1 MQEPALFRAH
11 PMCDCTLPS
20 LKTCPHRDW
29 ELPPGLAP
37 DPARNSAT
45 PQPMPILLLSALCLW
60 LLCPLNVGARE
71 NPSAAFIQRSMRQLS
86 ESTPENPGR
95 LRVLFYGQ
103 SITAQSWT
111 KTVEKELRQRF
122 PSAQFEFHNP
132 AIGGFTS
139 PSLVRTA
146 EHDLYPWYPDLLIFH
161 VYGPIEQY
169 EEIIRTTRQRTTA
182 EIVLT
187 TDHIHVQ
194 QANQDEIDDSDDSH
208 SAQIVE
214 VAKKYDCMLID
225 VRAKWRAH
233 IEAQKLPAKDL
244 LRDHIH
250 LNDAGCALM
259 ARFVGEE
266 LVSLPQPGDGAPS
279 SGRVQR
285 VELAS
290 LGRNADGSVELPFAG
305 NRVVAVSD
313 GKGVPMAAGALSL
326 DGRPVEAASEMWAA
340 TLPSPGPFIWMP
352 AIKQVRFE
360 TPPGAQKWTLSLLP
374 DSTPDGKKLH
384 FKVEGSVTGADGEG
398 WSDQRF
404 VSPSGRVVVEPS
416 DWHVAWPLGYRKK
429 TLPEGFQVKWSTYQ
443 TATPHYK
450 AAPLHTQTVLVQGCA
465 NASHVLRIE
474 GDVDKLGIGSL
485 IIHTPAGR

>member
-1 MQEPALFRAH
+1 
-11 PMCDCTLPS
+11 
-20 LKTCPHRDW
+20 
-29 ELPPGLAP
+29 
-37 DPARNSAT
+37 
-45 PQPMPILLLSALCLW
+45 MPNLLLCALLLW
-60 LLCPLNVGARE
+60 LLPPLNAQASE
-71 NPSAAFIQRSMRQLS
+71 NPSTAFIQRSMRQLND
-86 ESTPENPGR
+86 STPESPGK

-111 KTVEKELRQRF
+111 KTVEKNLRQRF
-122 PSAQFEFHNP
+122 PSVVFEFHNP

-169 EEIIRTTRQRTTA
+169 EEIIRNTRERTTA

-194 QANQDEIDDSDDSH
+194 QADHDVIDDGDDAH

-214 VAKKYDCMLID
+214 VAKKYDCMLVD
-225 VRAKWRAH
+225 LRTKWRAH
-233 IEAQKLPAKDL
+233 LDTQQLPAKDL

-259 ARFVGEE
+259 ARLVGEE
-266 LVSLPQPGDGAPS
+266 LVRQPELGNGAPS
-279 SGRVQR
+279 SGRVER
-285 VELAS
+285 VALAS
-290 LGRNADGSVELPFAG
+290 LRRSADGALELPFVG

-313 GKGVPMAAGALSL
+313 GKGVPKAESPLSL
-326 DGRPVEAASEMWAA
+326 DGRPLAASLEMWAA
-340 TLPSPGPFIWMP
+340 TLPTPGPFIWMP

-360 TPPGAQKWTLSLLP
+360 QPPGVQKWILSLLP

-404 VSPSGRVVVEPS
+404 VSPSGQVVVESS
-416 DWHVAWPLGYRKK
+416 DWHVAWPLSYRKK

-443 TATPHYK
+443 TACPLYHT
-450 AAPLHTQTVLVQGCA
+450 APLHAHTVLVQGCA
-465 NASHVLRIE
+465 NTAHVLRIQ
-474 GDVDKLGIGSL
+474 DATRNLGIDSF
-485 IIHTPAGR
+485 IVHTPAGR

>member
-1 MQEPALFRAH
+1 
-11 PMCDCTLPS
+11 
-20 LKTCPHRDW
+20 
-29 ELPPGLAP
+29 
-37 DPARNSAT
+37 
-45 PQPMPILLLSALCLW
+45 
-60 LLCPLNVGARE
+60 
-71 NPSAAFIQRSMRQLS
+71 MRQLND
-86 ESTPENPGR
+86 STPEHPGK
-95 LRVLFYGQ
+95 LRVMFYGQ

-111 KTVEKELRQRF
+111 KTVEKELRERF
-122 PSAQFEFHNP
+122 PSAGFEFHNP

-187 TDHIHVQ
+187 TDHIHVKQ
-194 QANQDEIDDSDDSH
+194 SNPDEIDESDDTH

-214 VAKKYDCMLID
+214 VAKKYDCMLVD
-225 VRAKWRAH
+225 LRAKWRAH
-233 IEAQKLPAKDL
+233 LESQNLPAKDL

-259 ARFVGEE
+259 ARLVSEE
-266 LVSLPQPGDGAPS
+266 LVYQPALGHGAPS
-279 SGRVQR
+279 SGRVER
-285 VELAS
+285 VEFAS
-290 LGRNADGSVELPFAG
+290 LRRSADGALELPFVG
-305 NRVVAVSD
+305 NRVVAVAD
-313 GKGVPMAAGALSL
+313 GKGGPKAGGTLSL
-326 DGRPVEAASEMWAA
+326 DGRPLGAGLETWAA

-352 AIKQVRFE
+352 AVKQVRFE
-360 TPPGAQKWTLSLLP
+360 RPPGVQKWTLSLLP

-384 FKVEGSVTGADGEG
+384 FRVEGSVTGADGEG

-404 VSPSGRVVVEPS
+404 VSPSGQVVLEPS

-443 TATPHYK
+443 TAAPHYQS
-450 AAPLHTQTVLVQGCA
+450 APLHTQTVLVQGCA
-465 NASHVLRIE
+465 NAGHLLRIE
-474 GDVDKLGIGSL
+474 GDIENLGIGSL
-485 IIHTPAGR
+485 IIHAPAGP

>member
-1 MQEPALFRAH
+1 
-11 PMCDCTLPS
+11 
-20 LKTCPHRDW
+20 
-29 ELPPGLAP
+29 
-37 DPARNSAT
+37 
-45 PQPMPILLLSALCLW
+45 MPNLLLCSLLLW
-60 LLCPLNVGARE
+60 LLSPLSACAQQ
-71 NPSAAFIQRSMRQLS
+71 NPSAAFIQRSMGQLHD
-86 ESTPENPGR
+86 STPESPGK

-122 PSAQFEFHNP
+122 PSVVFEFHNP

-139 PSLVRTA
+139 PALVRTA
-146 EHDLYPWYPDLLIFH
+146 EHDLYPWYPDLLVFH

-187 TDHIHVQ
+187 TDHIHVK
-194 QANQDEIDDSDDSH
+194 QANPDEIDDSDDTH

-225 VRAKWRAH
+225 LRAKWRAH
-233 IEAQKLPAKDL
+233 LGAQQLPAKDL

-259 ARFVGEE
+259 ARLVGEE
-266 LVSLPQPGDGAPS
+266 LVRLPELGNGAPS
-279 SGRVQR
+279 SGRIER
-285 VELAS
+285 VALAS
-290 LGRNADGSVELPFAG
+290 LRRTAEGALELPFAG

-313 GKGVPMAAGALSL
+313 GKGSAKAEGPLSL
-326 DGRPVEAASEMWAA
+326 DGRPPADGVEMWAA

-360 TPPGAQKWTLSLLP
+360 QSPGVQKWTLSLLP
-374 DSTPDGKKLH
+374 DSAPDGKKLH
-384 FKVEGSVTGADGEG
+384 FSVEGSVTGPDGEG

-404 VSPSGRVVVEPS
+404 VSASGKVVVEPS
-416 DWHVAWPLGYRKK
+416 DWHVAWPLSYRKK
-429 TLPEGFQVKWSTYQ
+429 TLPEAFQVKWSTYQ
-443 TATPHYK
+443 TATSVYQ

-465 NASHVLRIE
+465 NAEHVLRIGGE
-474 GDVDKLGIGSL
+474 SETLGIGSF
-485 IIHTPAGR
+485 IIHAPAGR